1 MSESPEER
9 MANNKVYSV
18 DAFAAGIKSNHPEYA
33 EIDNQELVGKML
45 EKYPQYRSQVDYAPT
60 GGWQDKTPKKKDSTE
75 LPSTGETT
83 PTDSA
88 LPTEAPKRDAFK
100 IIDNDPMELSR
111 LWNRAIAGSE
121 TGKIAARS
129 FYGGSIDFEELA
141 YYNKV
146 LNDNAPKAEDWLAGD
161 EENVVGS
168 FLLDIVRT
176 IPESLIG
183 LVDSS
188 ISPEAAASAGAGA
201 AAGAAVG
208 TVFAPVTAAA
218 GGAAGAAFA
227 GSGMLTFGST
237 LLGKIAENG
246 IDITNPKALEA
257 AWNNEELMAPL
268 VKESA
273 AKAGIVGSFDALS
286 AGLGG
291 AVAKGVAKT
300 GAKRVAAEIAEYT
313 VEGSLGASGEALGS
327 LAAGDEINWRD
338 VALEGL
344 ADPAAGISG
353 RLVKSLST
361 SLQGKLDAD
370 EQEMLNKFE
379 KDPADFDKK
388 MKIFKVENASVSK
401 EIKTQI

>member
-237 LLGKIAENG
+237 LLGKIAEN
-246 IDITNPKALEA
+246 
-257 AWNNEELMAPL
+257 
-268 VKESA
+268 
-273 AKAGIVGSFDALS
+273 
-286 AGLGG
+286 
-291 AVAKGVAKT
+291 
-300 GAKRVAAEIAEYT
+300 
-313 VEGSLGASGEALGS
+313 
-327 LAAGDEINWRD
+327 
-338 VALEGL
+338 
-344 ADPAAGISG
+344 
-353 RLVKSLST
+353 
-361 SLQGKLDAD
+361 
-370 EQEMLNKFE
+370 
-379 KDPADFDKK
+379 
-388 MKIFKVENASVSK
+388 
-401 EIKTQI
+401 